1 MNKQKF
7 LIAWSLA
14 VGAMDA
20 ATGILLVFAPSF
32 VTGLLGIA
40 EPAANAAIFLSWMG
54 IFITGVG
61 LSYGFAL
68 GGRSEGIAVWKITS
82 LIRLL
87 VAVFVSWKAATGE
100 LEPRWLL
107 VAASDAAVAIVQ
119 ICILKLGWWK
129 EDEP

>member
-1 MNKQKF
+1 MNQRKI

-14 VGAMDA
+14 VGSMDA
-20 ATGILLVFAPSF
+20 CTGIILVFAPGF
-32 VTGLLGIA
+32 VTGLLGITETA
-40 EPAANAAIFLSWMG
+40 VHAAVFLSWMG
-54 IFITGVG
+54 VFITGVG
-61 LSYGFAL
+61 LSYAFAL

-82 LIRLL
+82 LIRLM
-87 VAVFVSWKAATGE
+87 VAAFVTWKAATGE

-129 EDEP
+129 ESAP